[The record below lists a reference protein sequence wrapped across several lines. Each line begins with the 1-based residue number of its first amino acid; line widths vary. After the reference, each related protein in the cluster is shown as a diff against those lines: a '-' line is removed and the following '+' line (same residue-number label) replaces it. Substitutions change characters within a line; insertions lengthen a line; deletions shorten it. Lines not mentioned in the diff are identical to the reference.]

1 MENNIIQEVID
12 YANDKKGLLFIVG
25 NPLTDEMVVSFMG
38 RNAYVKFP
46 TMKDKKDN
54 ILMQTLNKSAFKDGV
69 NELLTALIKTL
80 ELSEEDGQQVY
91 QVVAGSLQAIT
102 ENNNGTKK
110 KTVLK
115 TSPVIGG

>member
-1 MENNIIQEVID
+1 
-12 YANDKKGLLFIVG
+12 
-25 NPLTDEMVVSFMG
+25 MG
-38 RNAYVKFP
+38 RNSYVKFP
-46 TMKDKKDN
+46 TMANPKDN
-54 ILMQTLNKSAFKDGV
+54 ILVQTLNKSTFKDGV

-115 TSPVIGG
+115 AEPVIGG